1 MHEFLSRLKTMIFS
15 KLQSVVETTDISILS
30 FYALSQSECKISLL
44 NVTDFSVKIYVK
56 FIILNNVERLKTELN
71 LQELTNQSNYFN
83 IEKSND
89 VDSVYLPVRLQ
100 FAVPR
105 QCAMIE
111 TVTHAAVTLFPPLR
125 TIPGL
130 TGGVDTGYGNV
141 FFCITLIK
149 IKTMPKIQ
157 SNAHDRNELSIYL
170 KLFTLTGITW
180 LLQVVDS
187 FFIVSALSYIVVILN
202 GFQGLFIFI
211 SYTCNR
217 RVIKL
222 YRERFFK
229 SDYSISSSTHSSSLT
244 RSTHRS
250 TTDNYNTV
258 HINNSGIR
266 PIITLLYTLS
276 TEEHV

>member
-1 MHEFLSRLKTMIFS
+1 M
-15 KLQSVVETTDISILS
+15 
-30 FYALSQSECKISLL
+30 
-44 NVTDFSVKIYVK
+44 
-56 FIILNNVERLKTELN
+56 
-71 LQELTNQSNYFN
+71 
-83 IEKSND
+83 
-89 VDSVYLPVRLQ
+89 
-100 FAVPR
+100 
-105 QCAMIE
+105 
-111 TVTHAAVTLFPPLR
+111 
-125 TIPGL
+125 
-130 TGGVDTGYGNV
+130 
-141 FFCITLIK
+141 IK

-244 RSTHRS
+244 RSTHVNTISS
-250 TTDNYNTV
+250 TDSPKITQQNMCDN
-258 HINNSGIR
+258 IDLK
-266 PIITLLYTLS
+266 LLN
-276 TEEHV
+276 TEEHDR